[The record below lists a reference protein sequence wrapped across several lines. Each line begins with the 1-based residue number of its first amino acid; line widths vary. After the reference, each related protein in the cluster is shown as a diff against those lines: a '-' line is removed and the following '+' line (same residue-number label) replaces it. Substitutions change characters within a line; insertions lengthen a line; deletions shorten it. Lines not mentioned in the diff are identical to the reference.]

1 MNKKISKNNV
11 RNKFAKVNIIKLVNK
26 LKKFYLKIKQVITII
41 FSSFFE
47 NIIVFEQ
54 AFRNKS
60 Q

>member
-60 Q
+60 